1 MMEQREK
8 ETTIIQRSRAGMRR
22 RNAAGSRSPEERRLS
37 RSLEGESFEPRA
49 TGHAASPSPAPAG
62 RKMWSVTA
70 QHGSPSPPGWS
81 RGLVPVRQRSLLA
94 LPGSC
99 RAPHPGAPCQD
110 MLRANLHSKKKK
122 KTIKGREEPAAAR
135 REDASSPALRAV
147 LLRARTQREG
157 QAGLYAGGGARGIR
171 ATPQPPAGG
180 PEWEQNERDC
190 TFSGEIGS
198 LEAFEPASGCYLP
211 LSH

>member
-1 MMEQREK
+1 MECYRPARRPEPPRMEQGA
-8 ETTIIQRSRAGMRR
+8 RAGEAVLAPRP
-22 RNAAGSRSPEERRLS
+22 ARL
-37 RSLEGESFEPRA
+37 L
-49 TGHAASPSPAPAG
+49 PSPAP
-62 RKMWSVTA
+62 R
-70 QHGSPSPPGWS
+70 
-81 RGLVPVRQRSLLA
+81 RSLPGHAKSEFA
-94 LPGSC
+94 L
-99 RAPHPGAPCQD
+99 Q
-110 MLRANLHSKKKK
+110 KKKK

-147 LLRARTQREG
+147 LLRARAQREG

-198 LEAFEPASGCYLP
+198 LEAFEPASAIEIERNGRIRVPARPRKPPKRTDPGCNTL
-211 LSH
+211 LEGC